1 MPIADVDS
9 YAVGMNRLRQ
19 RLISLISA
27 VIFLGFLYALFK
39 KLTIVTWIPVPWWGA
54 LLGLVVLFVMIK
66 TFVARTLGG
75 KPPTQQALDKSK
87 EAAGT
92 VATSATK
99 LGDGAVSAG
108 TDALENVKRK
118 LAEHDKR
125 AE

>member
-1 MPIADVDS
+1 VE
-9 YAVGMNRLRQ
+9 MNRLRQ

-27 VIFLGFLYALFK
+27 VVFLGFLYVLFK
-39 KLTIVTWIPVPWWGA
+39 KLIIVTWIPVPWWGA
-54 LLGLVVLFVMIK
+54 LLVLVVVFFMIQ

-75 KPPTQQALDKSK
+75 KPPAQRALDKSK
-87 EAAGT
+87 EAAGN
-92 VATSATK
+92 VASTAAK
-99 LGDGAVSAG
+99 IGDGAVSAG